1 MNRRKNYQ
9 RMLAQKNCEI
19 QVLKVIFNLEIISKL
34 TGPALWTSPFGCQVV
49 KNKSKL
55 KIRRLENCRQ
65 VEKN

>member
-1 MNRRKNYQ
+1 
-9 RMLAQKNCEI
+9 MLAQKNCEI

-55 KIRRLENCRQ
+55 KIRQTSGKKLDKSTRKLQNSQ
-65 VEKN
+65 